1 MSKQMD
7 ILARRK
13 VKDKIVNIV
22 YLILPVL
29 SISLL
34 ILLWVAASGGDNSMF
49 PSPKATLDR
58 LVVLSQK
65 PIMKLNLFQHVM
77 ISLYRVLTA
86 LGAAWILGIAFGIM
100 LGWNKKFNAFFGP
113 IFEGFRS
120 IPPIAWIPLITIW
133 FGIGEFPKIVI
144 VFIGAISPVVVNTKA
159 GMSNIDSIYLD
170 ASRVFNANQRQQLF
184 EIAIPSAIPAIFAGI
199 RTSTSTGWMVVLAAE
214 MLGAKSGVGFLIVRG
229 MQSGDMPLI
238 LVAMITIGIVGAI
251 LAIVTQFVE
260 RLVCPWTAK
269 ASN

>member
-1 MSKQMD
+1 MTKQVDVLAKKRAKEKLMD
-7 ILARRK
+7 K
-13 VKDKIVNIV
+13 F

-29 SISLL
+29 SVALL
-34 ILLWVAASGGDNSMF
+34 ILVWVVASGGNDSMF

-58 LVVLSQK
+58 LIMMSEK
-65 PIMKLNLFQHVM
+65 PIMKLSLLQHVM
-77 ISLYRVLTA
+77 VSLYRVLTA
-86 LGAAWILGIAFGIM
+86 LGAAWILGIAFGVLI
-100 LGWNKKFNAFFGP
+100 GWNKKCNAVFGP
-113 IFEGFRS
+113 IFEGFRA

-133 FGIGEFPKIVI
+133 FGIGEFPKMLI
-144 VFIGAISPVVVNTKA
+144 VFIGAFAPVVVNTQA
-159 GMSNIDSIYLD
+159 GMRNVDSLYLD
-170 ASRVFNANQRQQLF
+170 VGKIFNANQRQQLM

-229 MQSGDMPLI
+229 MDSGDMPLV

-251 LAIVTQFVE
+251 LAITTQYIE

-269 ASN
+269 RSN